1 MAINILSIPSILVEA
16 EQVFSGARRTISW
29 DRISLGST
37 NIKRTE
43 CLKSWLRSN
52 ITAGGKIVAVQL
64 IDKVLL
70 DGGGSS
76 KQSTTTTLSQR
87 L

>member
-1 MAINILSIPSILVEA
+1 M
-16 EQVFSGARRTISW
+16 
-29 DRISLGST
+29 SLGST
-37 NIKRTE
+37 NIKRTK

-64 IDKVLL
+64 IDEVLL
-70 DGGGSS
+70 DGGGSL
-76 KQSTTTTLSQR
+76 KQSATIIPSQR